1 MSHANWRTDVADLLL
16 QTARAVTAR
25 QDKRAIQ
32 SLGTALFYLEK
43 ARAAGEAGAG
53 EILERLRS
61 EAFENPTERFT
72 FAPGELEEI
81 TRRERL

>member
-1 MSHANWRTDVADLLL
+1 MSHANWRSHVADLLVEAGRAIG
-16 QTARAVTAR
+16 ARH
-25 QDKRAIQ
+25 DKRAIQ

-43 ARAAGEAGAG
+43 ARAAGETGAG
-53 EILERLRS
+53 EILDRLRG

-81 TRRERL
+81 TRRERR

>member
-1 MSHANWRTDVADLLL
+1 MPHANWRTDVANLLL
-16 QTARAVTAR
+16 QTSRAITTR
-25 QDKRAIQ
+25 HDKGAIQ
-32 SLGTALFYLEK
+32 SLGSALLHLEK

-53 EILERLRS
+53 EILDRLRS

-81 TRRERL
+81 TRRERA

>member
-1 MSHANWRTDVADLLL
+1 MSHETWRRDVADLLL
-16 QTARAVTAR
+16 ETGRAIGARH
-25 QDKRAIQ
+25 DKRAIQ

-43 ARAAGEAGAG
+43 ARAAGEPGAG

-61 EAFENPTERFT
+61 DAFENPTERFT

-81 TRRERL
+81 TRRERR

>member
-1 MSHANWRTDVADLLL
+1 MAHANWRTDVADLLL
-16 QTARAVTAR
+16 QTSRAISARH
-25 QDKRAIQ
+25 DKGAIQ

-43 ARAAGEAGAG
+43 ARAAGETGAG
-53 EILERLRS
+53 EILDRLRG

-81 TRRERL
+81 TRRERA